1 MFNAWRNFFVD
12 PESGLPWAT
21 VMMFPW
27 LKYGM
32 KTQQKPKVAVK
43 IPETM
48 KKTVSSS
55 IKKSVKKEVK
65 KEVKPV
71 VKKEVKKTTA
81 AKPSEKTLPVKAP
94 ATSLMVV
101 EKKLPAVKTEVKK
114 TAEKPAAAKKV
125 EPKKAVAKPVAKTE
139 PKKVEPKKE
148 AVKPAVKAEPK
159 KVEPKKEVA
168 KPAVKA
174 EPKKVEPKKAVAK
187 PAVKAETKKE
197 LVKTVVKAEDK
208 KTAVKLV
215 ETLPLDLPTPSKKT
229 ESPKK
234 KATTNNEEHTPLVI
248 VERKFTPINTDK
260 LPVKEQNLITQTN
273 PNSPKAQ
280 IREAIV
286 LLCADWAEP
295 AALAEV
301 LKYKTTQLETL
312 HLTPMV
318 NSGQLLLRY
327 PQDLTH
333 PEQAYRAVSA
343 KKSK

>member
-1 MFNAWRNFFVD
+1 MFNVWRNFFVD

-27 LKYGM
+27 LKYGIVPSE
-32 KTQQKPKVAVK
+32 KQKVAVK

-48 KKTVSSS
+48 KKTVSLSM
-55 IKKSVKKEVK
+55 KKTAKKEVK
-65 KEVKPV
+65 QE

-81 AKPSEKTLPVKAP
+81 TKTQPSEKKLPVKA
-94 ATSLMVV
+94 ATTSLIKV
-101 EKKLPAVKTEVKK
+101 EKKLPAVKVSTEVKK
-114 TAEKPAAAKKV
+114 TATAKKTATSVKAPLVV
-125 EPKKAVAKPVAKTE
+125 ENKTE
-139 PKKVEPKKE
+139 TPKKE
-148 AVKPAVKAEPK
+148 TAKKAPLVVENKAETPKKETAEKAPLVVEKKADTPKKESVKPA
-159 KVEPKKEVA
+159 
-168 KPAVKA
+168 
-174 EPKKVEPKKAVAK
+174 
-187 PAVKAETKKE
+187 
-197 LVKTVVKAEDK
+197 
-208 KTAVKLV
+208 
-215 ETLPLDLPTPSKKT
+215 ETLPLDLPTPPKKT
-229 ESPKK
+229 ESKK
-234 KATTNNEEHTPLVI
+234 KKVSGEEVQPVVI

-260 LPVKEQNLITQTN
+260 MPVKVQNLITQTN
-273 PNSPKAQ
+273 PSSPKAQ

-295 AALAEV
+295 AAIADI

-333 PEQAYRAVSA
+333 PEQAYRAVSE

>member
-27 LKYGM
+27 LKYGITPN
-32 KTQQKPKVAVK
+32 KHPKVAVK

-48 KKTVSSS
+48 KKTVSSA
-55 IKKSVKKEVK
+55 VQKEVK
-65 KEVKPV
+65 KETKKESKKPV
-71 VKKEVKKTTA
+71 AKKVATVKNKEAEKK
-81 AKPSEKTLPVKAP
+81 LPVKAP
-94 ATSLMVV
+94 ATSLIKV

-114 TAEKPAAAKKV
+114 TTESVKAKPAAGKKSV
-125 EPKKAVAKPVAKTE
+125 AEKAVSKPVAE
-139 PKKVEPKKE
+139 KKPVVVEK
-148 AVKPAVKAEPK
+148 AVSKPATEK
-159 KVEPKKEVA
+159 
-168 KPAVKA
+168 
-174 EPKKVEPKKAVAK
+174 
-187 PAVKAETKKE
+187 
-197 LVKTVVKAEDK
+197 KTVVAEKTVSKPVAEKVKTPLVVK
-208 KTAVKLV
+208 KNESVKTP
-215 ETLPLDLPTPSKKT
+215 ETLPLDLPTPPKKT
-229 ESPKK
+229 ESKK
-234 KATTNNEEHTPLVI
+234 KKVSSEEVQPVVI

-260 LPVKEQNLITQTN
+260 MPVKVQNLITQTN
-273 PNSPKAQ
+273 PSSPKAQ

-295 AALAEV
+295 AAIADI

-333 PEQAYRAVSA
+333 PEQAYRAVSE

>member
-81 AKPSEKTLPVKAP
+81 AKPSGKTLPVKAP
-94 ATSLMVV
+94 TTSLMVV

-125 EPKKAVAKPVAKTE
+125 EPKKAVT
-139 PKKVEPKKE
+139 
-148 AVKPAVKAEPK
+148 
-159 KVEPKKEVA
+159 

-234 KATTNNEEHTPLVI
+234 KATTSHEEHTPLVI

>member
-27 LKYGM
+27 LKYGIM
-32 KTQQKPKVAVK
+32 PNKHPKVAVK
-43 IPETM
+43 VPETM
-48 KKTVSSS
+48 KKTVSSA
-55 IKKSVKKEVK
+55 VQKEVK
-65 KEVKPV
+65 KETKKESKKPV
-71 VKKEVKKTTA
+71 AKKVATVKNKEAEKK
-81 AKPSEKTLPVKAP
+81 LPVKAP
-94 ATSLMVV
+94 ATSLIKV

-114 TAEKPAAAKKV
+114 TTESVKAKPAAGKKS
-125 EPKKAVAKPVAKTE
+125 VAEKTVSKPVAEK
-139 PKKVEPKKE
+139 
-148 AVKPAVKAEPK
+148 
-159 KVEPKKEVA
+159 
-168 KPAVKA
+168 
-174 EPKKVEPKKAVAK
+174 
-187 PAVKAETKKE
+187 
-197 LVKTVVKAEDK
+197 VKTPLVVKKNESV
-208 KTAVKLV
+208 KTP
-215 ETLPLDLPTPSKKT
+215 ETLPLDLPTPPKKT
-229 ESPKK
+229 ESKK
-234 KATTNNEEHTPLVI
+234 KKVSSEEVQPVVI

-260 LPVKEQNLITQTN
+260 MPVKVQNLITQTN
-273 PNSPKAQ
+273 PSSPKAQ

-295 AALAEV
+295 AAIADI

-333 PEQAYRAVSA
+333 PEQAYRAVSE

>member
-1 MFNAWRNFFVD
+1 
-12 PESGLPWAT
+12 
-21 VMMFPW
+21 MMFPW

-71 VKKEVKKTTA
+71 VKKEVKKTTV

-94 ATSLMVV
+94 ATSLIAV

-114 TAEKPAAAKKV
+114 ATEKPAAAKKV
-125 EPKKAVAKPVAKTE
+125 EPKKAVT
-139 PKKVEPKKE
+139 
-148 AVKPAVKAEPK
+148 KPAVKAEPK
-159 KVEPKKEVA
+159 KVEPKKAVV

-234 KATTNNEEHTPLVI
+234 KAATSHEEHTPLVI

-318 NSGQLLLRY
+318 NSGQ
-327 PQDLTH
+327 
-333 PEQAYRAVSA
+333 
-343 KKSK
+343 

>member
-1 MFNAWRNFFVD
+1 MFNVWRNFFVD

-27 LKYGM
+27 LKYGFV
-32 KTQQKPKVAVK
+32 QSEKPKVAVK

-55 IKKSVKKEVK
+55 MKKTAKKEVKQEVKQEVK
-65 KEVKPV
+65 KEVKT
-71 VKKEVKKTTA
+71 TTA
-81 AKPSEKTLPVKAP
+81 AKTRQPEKKLPVKAP
-94 ATSLMVV
+94 ATSLIKV

-114 TAEKPAAAKKV
+114 TVAAKKTAESVKAPLVV
-125 EPKKAVAKPVAKTE
+125 EKKAETPKKETAKAPLVVEKKAETPKKETE
-139 PKKVEPKKE
+139 KKAPLVVEKKVETPKKE
-148 AVKPAVKAEPK
+148 TAKAPLVVEKTATAPKKETVKPA
-159 KVEPKKEVA
+159 
-168 KPAVKA
+168 
-174 EPKKVEPKKAVAK
+174 
-187 PAVKAETKKE
+187 
-197 LVKTVVKAEDK
+197 
-208 KTAVKLV
+208 
-215 ETLPLDLPTPSKKT
+215 ETLPLDLPTLPKKT
-229 ESPKK
+229 ESKK
-234 KATTNNEEHTPLVI
+234 KKVSGEEVQPVVI

-260 LPVKEQNLITQTN
+260 MPVKVQNLITQTN
-273 PNSPKAQ
+273 PSSPKAQ

-295 AALAEV
+295 AAIADI

-333 PEQAYRAVSA
+333 PEQAYRAVSE

>member
-94 ATSLMVV
+94 ATSLIAV

-125 EPKKAVAKPVAKTE
+125 EPKKAVAKPV
-139 PKKVEPKKE
+139 
-148 AVKPAVKAEPK
+148 VKAEPK
-159 KVEPKKEVA
+159 KVEPKKAVA